1 MENVLRGMTL
11 DFFGRG
17 RHKTTFDKLVRTP
30 GALLLDVRS
39 REEASALGLPL
50 AVFPGVDSINIP
62 IAEVPDRLDEIP
74 RDRPVAVF
82 CPANVRASMVYA
94 YLRSTGYEDVLVL
107 DGGYAALAE
116 AVKPGP
122 VLKAVAASGKAGER

>member
-17 RHKTTFDKLVRTP
+17 RHKTTPEKLLASP

-39 REEASALGLPL
+39 REEAAALGLPL

-74 RDRPVAVF
+74 RDRSVAIF

-94 YLRSTGYEDVLVL
+94 YLRSIGYRDVLVL
-107 DGGYAALAE
+107 DGGYSALAE

-122 VLKAVAASGKAGER
+122 VLKALLAAGKAEER